1 MRINNGQFHAY
12 TMLPCA
18 AAGYL
23 HIATEADVKVLIYLL
38 SMEDGTEVEEK
49 ALAFLGISRQQMQAS
64 AQFWIDKNIL
74 PKDILGTA
82 PRVKR
87 EAAPRDITAMPTY
100 DLVNISIEMENNAKL
115 KALILEGES
124 ILSRTLTTADISTI
138 FGFYDWLKMPPEV
151 IVLLMNFCVMQNK
164 KSVKYMEKMA
174 IEWDKQGIHTVE
186 AAQAYIA
193 DVRRKGEFTYRLR
206 GLLQLTDRELTPAEK
221 NFARQW
227 EDMGFSDEML
237 LLAYEKTVANTGK
250 VAFPYMNKILSTW
263 KEKGYASVEQVQ
275 GETRTAPR
283 TAGTTGGAPGTSR
296 FDFDEF
302 ERRSFE
308 IIRQQNGG
316 EG

>member
-12 TMLPCA
+12 TLLPCA

-49 ALAFLGISRQQMQAS
+49 ALAFLGISRQQLQTS
-64 AQFWIDKNIL
+64 TQFWIEKNIL
-74 PKDILGTA
+74 PKDILGPAT
-82 PRVKR
+82 RVKR
-87 EAAPRDITAMPTY
+87 ETAPRDITTMPTY

-138 FGFYDWLKMPPEV
+138 FGIYDWLKMPPEV

-174 IEWDKQGIHTVE
+174 IEWDKQGIHTME

-227 EDMGFSDEML
+227 EDMGFSDDML

-250 VAFPYMNKILSTW
+250 VAFPYMNKILTTW
-263 KEKGYASVEQVQ
+263 KERGYTTREQVQ
-275 GETRTAPR
+275 GEARPVPR
-283 TAGTTGGAPGTSR
+283 TTGTKSGSSR

-316 EG
+316 ES

>member
-1 MRINNGQFHAY
+1 MRINNKQFHAY
-12 TMLPCA
+12 TLLPCA

-49 ALAFLGISRQQMQAS
+49 ALAFLGISRQQLEKS
-64 AQFWIDKNIL
+64 AQFWIEKNIL
-74 PKDILGTA
+74 PKDILGPA

-87 EAAPRDITAMPTY
+87 EPAPRDVTAMPTY
-100 DLVNISIEMENNAKL
+100 DLVKISIEMENNEKL

-124 ILSRTLTTADISTI
+124 ILSRTLTSADISTI
-138 FGFYDWLKMPPEV
+138 FGIYDWLKMPPEV
-151 IVLLMNFCVMQNK
+151 IILLMNFCMMQNK
-164 KSVKYMEKMA
+164 QSIKYIEKMA

-227 EDMGFSDEML
+227 EDMGFSDDML

-250 VAFPYMNKILSTW
+250 VAFPYMNKILNNW
-263 KEKGYASVEQVQ
+263 KEKGYTTREQVQ
-275 GETRTAPR
+275 GENRTAPR
-283 TAGTTGGAPGTSR
+283 TTGQKGGGTSSR